1 MESEEFFAGFELLA
15 GYYEQLQNVSGQIK
29 QAWSDRLRPY
39 SYDAFIDAIEAY
51 MSKNNFRAPTL
62 DEILEIIE
70 PMERKQ
76 RNALEMEA
84 ANALHKD
91 YIAAQSDDALS
102 RLAHHSLTVI
112 RALITHQISEE
123 KAIQYLR
130 NHLSSIDTENSTS
143 YYQIAQALE
152 RGIDERRRHREKVEQ
167 FRQKQMD
174 IQYEKAKQGS
184 AESTLKTWITE
195 NK

>member
-1 MESEEFFAGFELLA
+1 MEPEEFFAGFELLA
-15 GYYEQLQNVSGQIK
+15 GYYEQLQNVSEQIK
-29 QAWSDRLRPY
+29 QAWNDRLRPY

-143 YYQIAQALE
+143 YCQIAQALE

-184 AESTLKTWITE
+184 AESTLKSWIAD